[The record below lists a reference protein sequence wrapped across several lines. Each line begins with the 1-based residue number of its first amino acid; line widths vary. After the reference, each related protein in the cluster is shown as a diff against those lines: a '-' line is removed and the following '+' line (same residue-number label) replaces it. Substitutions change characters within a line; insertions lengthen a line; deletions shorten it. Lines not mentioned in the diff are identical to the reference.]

1 MTKYDDIVNLA
12 LRRGLFYPASEIY
25 ANAPAGFYDFGPY
38 GTAIK
43 RKMIEFWRQELVQK
57 EEMLEIDGAIT
68 MPADVF
74 KASGH
79 IPGFADPITKCEK
92 CNATYRAD
100 TLLKEETG
108 NEFKEAEAVENLTKA
123 LRNAKISCKKCKGK
137 LSDVFKSS
145 LMVKAEVGI
154 ATKAPVYLRPETCQS
169 IFCDYARMLKTM
181 RVKLPKGI
189 AQTGKS
195 FRNEISPRQSLL
207 RQVEFSQ
214 MEAEIFFDAEKI
226 NEFDNFDDVE
236 KYKLRM
242 LRAGKKAV
250 EEISCKDAVAKKVV
264 SGKLIAYFLART
276 QQLYEKYGIPTDSL
290 RFREVD
296 KDERPFYSKE
306 TWDFEVET
314 SLGWIELVANN
325 YRADYDLKGHAEGS
339 KQDLNYVYPEGK
351 KIIPHVWEISAGV
364 DRTFYAILEHAYKQ
378 KDERVWLS
386 LTPKLAPLHAAVFPL
401 LSNKPEL
408 TEFAEKVY
416 KQLKQC
422 YEVFYDESGSIG
434 KRYARMDEVGVP
446 ICITIDFDSL
456 KNKDVT
462 IRNRDTTEQ
471 KRVKVSELGNK
482 LFSLFTG
489 ASFEKI

>member
-1 MTKYDDIVNLA
+1 MTKYDDVVNLA

-38 GTAIK
+38 GATIK
-43 RKMIEFWRQELVQK
+43 RKIIELWRQELVQK
-57 EEMLEIDGAIT
+57 EGMLEIDGAIT

-79 IPGFADPITKCEK
+79 LSGFADPITKCEK
-92 CNATYRAD
+92 CGLTYRAD
-100 TLLKEETG
+100 TLLEEETG
-108 NEFKEAEAVENLTKA
+108 NKFQEAAPVEELTKA
-123 LRNAKISCKKCKGK
+123 LREAKLNCKKCKGK
-137 LSDVFKSS
+137 LADVVRSS
-145 LMVKAEVGI
+145 LMVKADVGV
-154 ATKAPVYLRPETCQS
+154 AARSPVYLRPESCQS

-189 AQTGKS
+189 AQTGKV

-214 MEAEIFFDAEKI
+214 MEAEIFFDVDKI
-226 NEFDNFDDVE
+226 NEIENFDEVE
-236 KYKLRM
+236 NYKIRFF
-242 LRAGKKAV
+242 RIGKKAV

-276 QQLYEKYGIPTDSL
+276 QQLYEKYGIPSESL

-296 KDERPFYSKE
+296 KNERPFYSKE
-306 TWDFEVET
+306 TWDFEAET
-314 SLGWIELVANN
+314 SLGWLELVANN
-325 YRADYDLKGHAEGS
+325 YRTDYDLKGHMAGS
-339 KQDLNYVYPEGK
+339 GKDLNFVEDQGRK
-351 KIIPHVWEISAGV
+351 FIPHVWEISAGV

-378 KDERVWLS
+378 KEERVWLS
-386 LTPKLAPLHAAVFPL
+386 LAPKLAPLHAAIFPL

-408 TEFAEKVY
+408 TEYAEKVY
-416 KQLKQC
+416 KQLKGC

-434 KRYARMDEVGVP
+434 KRYARMDEVGCP
-446 ICITIDFDSL
+446 FCITIDFDSL

-462 IRNRDTTEQ
+462 VRDRDSTVQ